1 LPEGKSKEHIARLRL
16 KLVYLITNPR
26 RQTVYAASNPAPM
39 TPDQLQQF
47 RTLDFAARLQAI
59 QQIQQQIGPQ
69 LDMLK
74 VMMEGMTDEER
85 IQMKVILSGGKREG
99 GK

>member
-1 LPEGKSKEHIARLRL
+1 MMP
-16 KLVYLITNPR
+16 PR
-26 RQTVYAASNPAPM
+26 SILAAVDFSEPSRVA
-39 TPDQLQQF
+39 
-47 RTLDFAARLQAI
+47 LDFAARLQAI

-99 GK
+99 GKP